1 MNKKYKYG
9 PLLAGLK
16 TSVQTN
22 WAHAFFL
29 GLIVIAGTARAVA
42 QETMI
47 VLTNATEGT
56 AYSDQIT
63 SAGTAPYSWLV
74 LEGKLPPGLNL
85 TSNGQLLGMPGPNSH
100 SVKPYM
106 FKVQVTDSSA
116 PAGITTQW
124 LSVTVLPP
132 APPVVAAPPP
142 LITPGA
148 RPTKPAPVSF
158 TLASS
163 TADEETI
170 ALARTFL
177 TPPPP
182 LTFNPDTDDS
192 NIAALRQ
199 MIADTIG
206 TKLKPSGNA
215 DPGPN
220 EFEIG
225 DYCAM
230 HTIVWKP
237 LKDNKSEPDRTLWA
251 LFKAA
256 KATDSTV
263 VWEPVISSADK
274 RVFDSRIMGGK
285 RVVVLLANLNTPAD
299 WDVKYTVTINQ
310 KVPVPLQ
317 HLLEL
322 APTILG
328 GGGPA
333 APPPKD
339 IWGARMMLI
348 RYRASTMLVKLTG
361 LSTGGPGGRP
371 IEQTKEQSKEFDN
384 EGKYHWDV
392 SVGLP
397 VQSVR
402 QLSFKS
408 EGNQVVAEAKEKQSV
423 YGFLNIYPWAV
434 DLKSNDFFTKP
445 HFVFG
450 VPLASKPL
458 QRPFVGLGTG
468 LFKAQLK
475 FNIYGGIVFIRERVP
490 QTLAEGDTAT
500 TGQLEG
506 DLRTRW
512 VRKFMFGINL
522 PVSQIKDAIKK

>member
-1 MNKKYKYG
+1 MSKNCKYG
-9 PLLAGLK
+9 PLCAGLK
-16 TSVQTN
+16 SVIQTN

-29 GLIVIAGTARAVA
+29 GLILISGSARVAMA

-47 VLTNATEGT
+47 VLSNATEGA

-63 SAGTAPYSWLV
+63 TAGAAPFSWSV
-74 LEGKLPPGLNL
+74 LEGTLPPGLNL
-85 TSNGQLLGMPGPNSH
+85 LANGQLSGIPQANSH
-100 SVKPYM
+100 SVRPYM

-116 PAGITTQW
+116 APVAMTQW
-124 LSVTVLPP
+124 LSVTVGPP
-132 APPVVAAPPP
+132 AAPAVPPPPP
-142 LITPGA
+142 LIGSGG
-148 RPTKPAPVSF
+148 RPTKPAPVPF
-158 TLASS
+158 TLTSS

-170 ALARTFL
+170 ALARTFI
-177 TPPPP
+177 TQPPA
-182 LTFNPDTDDS
+182 LSFEPDTDVN

-199 MIADTIG
+199 IIANTIG

-220 EFEIG
+220 EFEVG

-237 LKDNKSEPDRTLWA
+237 LADSKSEPDRTIWA
-251 LFKAA
+251 LFEAV
-256 KATDSTV
+256 KATETTV
-263 VWEPVISSADK
+263 IWKPVISSTDK
-274 RVFDSRIMGGK
+274 RVFEARIMGSK
-285 RVVVLLANLNTPAD
+285 RVVVLLANLNTPAN

-310 KVPVPLQ
+310 KIPVPLQ

-322 APTILG
+322 APNILG
-328 GGGPA
+328 GAAA
-333 APPPKD
+333 APTKD

-348 RYRASTMLVKLTG
+348 RYTASTMLVKLTG
-361 LSTGGPGGRP
+361 LSTAGPGGRP
-371 IEQTKEQSKEFDN
+371 IEQTKEQSKEYDN

-397 VQSVR
+397 VKSVSELR
-402 QLSFKS
+402 FKS
-408 EGNQVVAEAKEKQSV
+408 EGNQVVAESKEKQSV
-423 YGFLNIYPWAV
+423 YGFLNIYPSAV
-434 DLKSNDFFTKP
+434 DLKSNNFFTKP
-445 HFVFG
+445 HLVLG

-468 LFKAQLK
+468 IFKMPVK
-475 FNIYGGIVFIRERVP
+475 FNIFAGVVFLRERVP
-490 QTLAEGDTAT
+490 QTLAEGDIAT